1 MSETKTESGII
12 LPPGVSV
19 TMPRPRTDGSCPGCG
34 ADKEKFLPVFGDME
48 VCNQCGLDRKQERNG

>member
-19 TMPRPRTDGSCPGCG
+19 TLPRQRTDGSCPGCE
-34 ADKEKFLPVFGDME
+34 ASKDQFKPVFGGME
-48 VCNQCGLDRKQERNG
+48 VCMQCGLDRIQERHV